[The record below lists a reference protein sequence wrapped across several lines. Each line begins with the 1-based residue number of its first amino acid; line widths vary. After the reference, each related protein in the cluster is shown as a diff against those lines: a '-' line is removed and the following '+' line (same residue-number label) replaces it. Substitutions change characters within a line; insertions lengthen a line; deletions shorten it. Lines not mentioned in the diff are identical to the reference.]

1 MRRHGVEDWRLST
14 RRSPG
19 FAERD
24 EHAGPAD
31 DGVLRQGHGLPSAGA
46 GRCRAWRPLR
56 RRPAAGRPAPGQVAS
71 PGGASLPLVA
81 QQDAA
86 GKARTGG
93 RRPRATRPPSELC
106 MGVPCVSMVSFRSL
120 RTKAPWCGSSPF
132 PDARRPSLPRLRV
145 LPTHRA
151 GSGNRIRNAGQAG
164 ATATATAPAT
174 TDR

>member
-1 MRRHGVEDWRLST
+1 MRRHGVEDWRLSK

-31 DGVLRQGHGLPSAGA
+31 DGVLRQGHGLPSASG
-46 GRCRAWRPLR
+46 GRCRAWRPRR

-93 RRPRATRPPSELC
+93 WRPRAIRPPSELC
-106 MGVPCVSMVSFRSL
+106 MGVPCASTVSFRSL
-120 RTKAPWCGSSPF
+120 QTKAPLVWVKPF

-145 LPTHRA
+145 LPIQRA
-151 GSGNRIRNAGQAG
+151 GSGNWAENAGQAG
-164 ATATATAPAT
+164 ATAAAPAPAT

>member
-1 MRRHGVEDWRLST
+1 MRRHGVEDWRLPT

-31 DGVLRQGHGLPSAGA
+31 DGVLRQGHGLPSASA
-46 GRCRAWRPLR
+46 GRCGAW
-56 RRPAAGRPAPGQVAS
+56 RPAAGRPAPGQVAS

-93 RRPRATRPPSELC
+93 RRPRAIRPPSELC
-106 MGVPCVSMVSFRSL
+106 MGVPCASMVGFRL
-120 RTKAPWCGSSPF
+120 LQTKAPLVWVKPLS
-132 PDARRPSLPRLRV
+132 RRPASFPAPLAGPADLPRRVREPDPECGPGRCDSHCANTCDTLR
-145 LPTHRA
+145 
-151 GSGNRIRNAGQAG
+151 
-164 ATATATAPAT
+164 
-174 TDR
+174 